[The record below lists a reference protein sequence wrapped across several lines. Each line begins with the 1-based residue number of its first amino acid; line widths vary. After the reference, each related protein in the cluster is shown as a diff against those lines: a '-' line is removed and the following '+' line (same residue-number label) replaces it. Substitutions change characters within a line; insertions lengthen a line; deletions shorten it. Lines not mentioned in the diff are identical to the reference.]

1 LFQISSSG
9 LLSKKVRI
17 LYNEYRKIIIQ
28 TMKTKKII
36 LIGGAPTTGKST
48 MAALVAKHLNLPW
61 ISTDQI
67 RETMRLVARRE
78 DYPKL
83 FNIEGYD
90 AQKFLTEFSASEI
103 ADIELEQSEAVW
115 VGIKK
120 FIENDYTWKK
130 GFVMEGVGILP
141 HLVAKDFA
149 NNKEITSVFLVDEDA
164 DRIKDVIYN
173 RGLWDDAKKYSDDL
187 KPKEIEWV
195 LDFSHKLR
203 AEAEKYG
210 YPTIEVQKKD
220 TDLQAVLST
229 IAL

>member
-1 LFQISSSG
+1 
-9 LLSKKVRI
+9 
-17 LYNEYRKIIIQ
+17 
-28 TMKTKKII
+28 MKTKKII

-120 FIENDYTWKK
+120 FIENDYTWEK

>member
-1 LFQISSSG
+1 
-9 LLSKKVRI
+9 
-17 LYNEYRKIIIQ
+17 
-28 TMKTKKII
+28 MKTKKII

-141 HLVAKDFA
+141 HLVAKDFS